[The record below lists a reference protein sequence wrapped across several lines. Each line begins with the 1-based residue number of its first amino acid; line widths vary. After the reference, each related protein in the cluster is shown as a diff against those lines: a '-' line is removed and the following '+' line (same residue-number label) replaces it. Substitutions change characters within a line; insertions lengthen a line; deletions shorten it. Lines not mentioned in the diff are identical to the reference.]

1 MFGAGQTDQLPE
13 QQLQQAC
20 AELERRLRAGE
31 SCSAEEIFGAFPEL
45 ASDADAALELIY
57 TEFVMREQLGQKP
70 LPADWYARFPHWRHD
85 LEQLFQVHRAV
96 GAGETLPPNETP
108 VPTDRA
114 GDRVRADAGPRR
126 RLGNYELLAEIG
138 RGGMGVVYKARQIG
152 LGRIVALK
160 LIRAGDDC
168 GAHDLA
174 RFRIEATAAAQLQHP
189 NIVQV
194 YEVGEEDGRP
204 YLSLEWVDGGT
215 LEQRLAGTPQPALD
229 AAALVERLARAVQH
243 AHERGVIHRD
253 LKPSNILLVSGGVV
267 SGGVVSGGVVSGE
280 WSENTTHH
288 STTHQTSSQQPK
300 ITDFGLARR
309 WPIGKTEHEARDG
322 PTQTG
327 AILGTPGYM
336 APEQAGGRSREV
348 GPAADIYALGAI
360 LYALLTGRP
369 PFRGVSVLETLEQVR
384 SQEPVAPTRLQP
396 NVGRDLETICLK
408 CLAKEP
414 ERRYP
419 SAAALA
425 DDLQRFLAG
434 KSILARPTST
444 WERTAKWAKRRPA
457 VAALLGALTA
467 ITAVGFIGVA
477 LLWRQT
483 AAALQAE
490 KDERHRA
497 EAALAGKTIA
507 LARQAWL
514 SDDQQQARQ
523 LLDECPPHYR
533 GREWRYLHRVC
544 NACLLTLAAQDQL
557 PRLAWS
563 PDGRYLALAG
573 LAAKG
578 AVTIGVW
585 DSASGQRRQIL
596 RGHSLPVCCMAFSAD
611 GGRLVSIGSDRGQ
624 IRTSDMIRMEVKT
637 WDLLR
642 GVEVQSFE
650 EAYPSLFGL
659 ALSGDGRLLAAGT
672 PDGVSVWDVAA
683 HREVRP
689 FPVPSTSPRNLH
701 FSSDGRLLASDSRNH
716 VVRIWDIATGEQ
728 KSCLPPDSGRMLL
741 AFGAEGPYLAEATAE
756 PKSRTWLVRVW
767 NVKMGRELLTVRPS
781 DAGTPF
787 AAFSPDGRLFAV
799 AGGGRTIVLR
809 ELASGQEV
817 LTFRGNASFVTFVAF
832 SPDSKRLASVS
843 IDGTLKIWDARPLDD
858 ETD

>member
-396 NVGRDLETICLK
+396 KVPRDLETICLK

-414 ERRYP
+414 EWRYS

-434 KSILARPTST
+434 QPIRARPTST
-444 WERTAKWAKRRPA
+444 WERAAKWAKRRPA
-457 VAALLGALTA
+457 VAGLLSALVM
-467 ITAVGFIGVA
+467 ITALGLIGVT

-483 AAALQAE
+483 AAALRSE
-490 KDERHRA
+490 KEERQRA
-497 EAALAGKTIA
+497 QAALAGKTIA

-514 SDDQQQARQ
+514 SDDQEHARR
-523 LLDECPPHYR
+523 LLEECPPEYR
-533 GREWRYLHRVC
+533 DREWQYLHRVC
-544 NACLLTLAAQDQL
+544 GACLLDLSVQDQFTQI
-557 PRLAWS
+557 AWS
-563 PDGRYLALAG
+563 PDGRYLTATG
-573 LAAKG
+573 RAATDPP
-578 AVTIGVW
+578 VIGIW
-585 DSASGQRRQIL
+585 DSATGQQVHRL
-596 RGHSLPVCCMAFSAD
+596 RGHTGRVWGAAFTAD
-611 GGRLVSIGSDRGQ
+611 GHRLVSAADNRYQARSEPAVRV
-624 IRTSDMIRMEVKT
+624 EVKT
-637 WDLLR
+637 WDLR
-642 GVEVQSFE
+642 SGMEIKSFKSI
-650 EAYPSLFGL
+650 YPKVFLAALSPDGRLL
-659 ALSGDGRLLAAGT
+659 ALVTADETELWDIATQRKLRSFPAQVTLRQNLCFNGDGRLLAAFAKDKSLHIWDTATGQEKGVL
-672 PDGVSVWDVAA
+672 PSDFGGPLLDLSRDGHYLVGASPGFSRGGWLARVWDLTSG
-683 HREVRP
+683 RELGTFECR
-689 FPVPSTSPRNLH
+689 
-701 FSSDGRLLASDSRNH
+701 SDSR
-716 VVRIWDIATGEQ
+716 IA
-728 KSCLPPDSGRMLL
+728 SL
-741 AFGAEGPYLAEATAE
+741 
-756 PKSRTWLVRVW
+756 
-767 NVKMGRELLTVRPS
+767 
-781 DAGTPF
+781 
-787 AAFSPDGRLFAV
+787 SPDGRLVA
-799 AGGGRTIVLR
+799 AGGPGKSIVLW
-809 ELASGQEV
+809 ELVTGQEV
-817 LTFRGNASFVTFVAF
+817 LTFRGHTGIITNVTF
-832 SPDSKRLASVS
+832 SPDSKRLASGSV
-843 IDGTLKIWDARPLDD
+843 DGTLKIWDVRPVDD
-858 ETD
+858 EAD